1 MEHYNYKGEP
11 ERGGGVGTIKR
22 APVFN

>member
-11 ERGGGVGTIKR
+11 EGGDGVGTIER